1 MQVWNVVR
9 AARWK
14 CRTQQ
19 FAKNSPSRHHCTTL
33 LGYIF
38 ATKACIDNRK
48 KLVKQQYLLH
58 MSPQY
63 GELRLTSG
71 WDWFGCLGHPCKF
84 QWVRVLAALLHS
96 TLVVGVS
103 QTLRR
108 WTEGATCMQGRSHR
122 GGRVP
127 HAPYHVPPTSKWQQ
141 TFCLRSWLLTSDVA
155 LYYSV

>member
-19 FAKNSPSRHHCTTL
+19 FTKNSPSRHHCTTL

-103 QTLRR
+103 QTLRY
-108 WTEGATCMQGRSHR
+108 WTEGATLFGR
-122 GGRVP
+122 
-127 HAPYHVPPTSKWQQ
+127 AAIM
-141 TFCLRSWLLTSDVA
+141 LTHISRYIVIW
-155 LYYSV
+155 YSVLKIQRAKNRWLKYRLAEIAAKCPP